1 MWPTLR
7 SGQALPTAPWNA
19 VFRHNART
27 GGPVPV
33 EQDARQ
39 MGRWVWPG
47 GVRIVSNATGRFPD
61 HRTALCQWFGDRRQ
75 PTVAPARLCVLPFPA
90 ALCAAVMRAGRLVVM
105 VGVKYWGVEGGKGS
119 EERRNRHSYGGLSG
133 NAGIPGIP
141 CQIVASSAW
150 GGYHASMTP
159 PRVYCL
165 KVTSIHT
172 LP

>member
-1 MWPTLR
+1 
-7 SGQALPTAPWNA
+7 
-19 VFRHNART
+19 
-27 GGPVPV
+27 
-33 EQDARQ
+33 
-39 MGRWVWPG
+39 
-47 GVRIVSNATGRFPD
+47 
-61 HRTALCQWFGDRRQ
+61 
-75 PTVAPARLCVLPFPA
+75 
-90 ALCAAVMRAGRLVVM
+90 M